1 MMTTKKAPERAGLFS
16 GLSKITGYQP
26 REIEPEKAAPA
37 KASRGNKVGLLTMHD
52 KAVLRQLKTLAA
64 RKDTTQQ
71 DLVAEALNLLFIKYG
86 EPPIA
91 AVPADIKRD

>member
-1 MMTTKKAPERAGLFS
+1 MTTKKPERAGLFA
-16 GLSKITGYQP
+16 GLSKIARYEP
-26 REIEPEKAAPA
+26 REVELEKAAPA
-37 KASRGNKVGLLTMHD
+37 KAPSRGNKVGLLTMHD

-86 EPPIA
+86 EPTIA
-91 AVPADIKRD
+91 SVPADIKRD